1 MTKIEI
7 TSEGPKDTL
16 RQIQNTIGGQISEKW
31 NEYSLIVNNEHA
43 FGSIKFIPFDWGVNM
58 LSYDIKFSEDVILVI
73 KAGDFN
79 PIRFIYNYQGYFKH
93 RFGINNEE
101 KRIDQFHSLIFTN
114 KTGGYNHIHFPKKEK
129 LEIIDIQIVRKQFL
143 KKRTTNVS
151 LLNQRLYEIFVDT
164 DHENRFAHHGALNL
178 KMADFVK
185 KMKKIKSK
193 GMVKVLKIEALVYE
207 MLSLHIQKHNKFQKG
222 VQLPTSLSKSE
233 LKIIRKIGN
242 KIIKN
247 HSFNY
252 SLDQL
257 SLESGL
263 SQAKLQDGF
272 KFLYTRTV
280 TEYIRHVRLEA
291 ARDLMSSGDLN
302 VSQVVYSIGFTSR
315 SYFSKIFKEKYG
327 VTPNEYRKK
336 VLHSLIT
343 DQSVA

>member
-1 MTKIEI
+1 MTTIEI
-7 TSEGPKDTL
+7 TSDGPKDTL
-16 RQIQNTIGGQISEKW
+16 RQIQDVIGGEISEKW
-31 NEYSLIVNNEHA
+31 NKYSLIVNNEHA
-43 FGSIKFIPFDWGVNM
+43 FGTIKYVPFDWGVN
-58 LSYDIKFSEDVILVI
+58 LINFDIKFSQDITLKI

-79 PIRFIYNYQGYFKH
+79 PIRFIYNYEGFFNH
-93 RFGINNEE
+93 RFGIDNENR
-101 KRIDQFHSLIFTN
+101 RIDQFHSLIFTN
-114 KTGGYNHIHFPKKEK
+114 KTGGYNHIHLPKNEK
-129 LEIIDIQIVRKQFL
+129 LEIIDIQIIRKHFL
-143 KKRTTNVS
+143 KKRTTNTS
-151 LLNQRLYEIFVDT
+151 LLNKRLYEIFVDT

-185 KMKKIKSK
+185 KMKQIKSK

-207 MLSLHIQKHNKFQKG
+207 MLSMHIQQHNKFHKG
-222 VQLPTSLSKSE
+222 VQLPTSLTKSE
-233 LKIIRKIGN
+233 LKIIRRLGN

-257 SLESGL
+257 SIDSGL

-327 VTPNEYRKK
+327 ITPNEYRKN
-336 VLHSLIT
+336 VLNSLIT

>member
-1 MTKIEI
+1 MIKIEI

-16 RQIQNTIGGQISEKW
+16 RQIQDTIGGEISEKW
-31 NEYSLIVNNEHA
+31 NKYSLIINNERA
-43 FGSIKFIPFDWGVNM
+43 FGTIKYIPFDWGVNLM
-58 LSYDIKFSEDVILVI
+58 IYNIKFTQDVILEI

-79 PIRFIYNYQGYFKH
+79 PIRFIYNYDGYFNH

-101 KRIDQFHSLIFTN
+101 KRIDKFHSLIFTN
-114 KTGGYNHIHFPKKEK
+114 KTGGYNHIHFPKDEQ
-129 LEIIDIQIVRKQFL
+129 LEIYDIQIIRKHFL
-143 KKRTTNVS
+143 RKRTTNVS

-164 DHENRFAHHGALNL
+164 DHENRFAHYGALNL

-185 KMKKIKSK
+185 KMRNIKTQ

-207 MLSLHIQKHNKFQKG
+207 MLSLHIQQHNKFQKG
-222 VQLPTSLSKSE
+222 VQLPTSLTKSE
-233 LKIIRKIGN
+233 LKIIRQIGN

-247 HSFNY
+247 CSFNY

-280 TEYIRHVRLEA
+280 TEYIRHVRLQA
-291 ARDLMSSGDLN
+291 ARDLMSSADLN

-327 VTPNEYRKK
+327 VTPNEYRKN
-336 VLHSLIT
+336 VLNSLVT
-343 DQSVA
+343 S